1 MEIVPAQPYDEFSP
15 GYYSIRIWING
26 AVTNRVYFGNFV
38 THLFYVLTTDQIH
51 LCSTTAA
58 GASGMVNDGNYDM
71 LNFIWFKGSEG
82 LYVPTGGKF
91 CLSYINVLILLLL
104 DPSCALKGFINPL
117 QTACL
122 QCKSGYQWVE
132 MKCVLECPLGYVLHE
147 DTNSCQSNFNYLIA
161 LS

>member
-1 MEIVPAQPYDEFSP
+1 MEIVPAQPYAFMS
-15 GYYSIRIWING
+15 GYYSARIWING
-26 AVTNRVYFGNFV
+26 AVTNREYFGDFG
-38 THLFYVLTTDQIH
+38 THLFYVPSTDQIH
-51 LCSTTAA
+51 LCSTTA
-58 GASGMVNDGNYDM
+58 SGSDTIAIEGNYDM

-91 CLSYINVLILLLL
+91 YFSCNRILIRLPL

-122 QCKSGYQWVE
+122 QCKSGYKWVE